1 MMTSRRWWV
10 VGPGGRRGLGG
21 DCIMPRQAWETT
33 ASARK
38 VSASRFER
46 GSKGSWGSHGA
57 EGAPGTQW
65 QGRRLRPTS
74 HDPSPAAPSQ
84 QSEGRPTAPT
94 PPSPEGLTRAATGLL
109 ITGLRGR
116 WHLQIPQLPRPEG
129 CSGRALLTV
138 AVFINRFSTA
148 A

>member
-1 MMTSRRWWV
+1 
-10 VGPGGRRGLGG
+10 
-21 DCIMPRQAWETT
+21 MPRQAWETT

-38 VSASRFER
+38 VSASRFEHA
-46 GSKGSWGSHGA
+46 SKGSRGSHGA
-57 EGAPGTQW
+57 EGAPGTRR
-65 QGRRLRPTS
+65 QGDRLGPTS
-74 HDPSPAAPSQ
+74 HDPSPAATSL
-84 QSEGRPTAPT
+84 QSEGRPTT
-94 PPSPEGLTRAATGLL
+94 PPPPSLEGLTWAATGLL

-116 WHLQIPQLPRPEG
+116 WHLQIPQLPGPEG